1 MAIMPFVGRLSTR
14 EHSLVKIDNFGALR
28 REILRYERF
37 YSPGPECNQDR
48 QIALRW
54 DI

>member
-1 MAIMPFVGRLSTR
+1 MTSASRLSTR
-14 EHSLVKIDNFGALR
+14 EYSLVKIDDFGALR
-28 REILRYERF
+28 RDTLRQNRF
-37 YSPGPECNQDR
+37 VSPGPECNQDR